1 MKKFLYSL
9 ILLAGQAGW
18 GIAHSDENL
27 DWLDEFRGI
36 IHYDRTV
43 YAQCLLE
50 ANKSSKG
57 LDSVAVRL
65 VREACQTKA
74 TPKRCREA
82 RSGKVNAC
90 IAECKGAGMYSRKFG
105 ACSFN

>member
-1 MKKFLYSL
+1 MKNLFCFLVF
-9 ILLAGQAGW
+9 LACQSSWA
-18 GIAHSDENL
+18 IAHADDSL
-27 DWLDEFRGI
+27 DWVDEVVGK

-43 YAQCLLE
+43 YAQCLLD
-50 ANKSSKG
+50 ANSDSKG
-57 LDSVAVRL
+57 LGSAAVRL